1 MSANKPG
8 RNDEEA
14 AVVGDPRR
22 DRQVNTVAFAL
33 SRAER
38 NGFRIAVIGRTIAI
52 MAIALA
58 SLFAF
63 YFPINVA
70 VALSTAMIAVGGLA
84 SLLAVGTRYEMAT
97 RFALF
102 AFDAGAVTCLLAFVP
117 LSSGDD
123 IPQNLVFLTSSAQH
137 YYLVI
142 AASALTLSPTLVLW
156 TGAWAVCGL
165 LFATGWIVHGMEQV
179 LTYSDLPIAP
189 TRDVY
194 FQIVLSPNFIGIP
207 SRLQEALIIAMVTA
221 TAALAVHR
229 ARQVVKDH
237 ANADASHRHVR
248 NLFRRYVPAPV
259 LRELLDEGHLVPQ
272 TRETTLLF
280 ADIEGFTRLSETMA
294 PVQIVSILNE
304 LFTAITGIVDQHDGI
319 VINYVGDAVIA
330 SFNAPLPTENHPD
343 KAIEASRQILAM
355 VEEHRFGGVAIL
367 LRIGIATGSVAA
379 GTVGADE
386 RQVYTLYGDAV
397 NLSQRL
403 QELNKVQGTRCLIAG
418 STVGMTLKDH
428 RLQSLGMVQIRNL
441 SAPTEIFGYA
451 D

>member
-1 MSANKPG
+1 MVDDAKH
-8 RNDEEA
+8 
-14 AVVGDPRR
+14 
-22 DRQVNTVAFAL
+22 DRQVSTVALAL

-38 NGFRIAVIGRTIAI
+38 NGFKFAIIGRTIAI

-70 VALSTAMIAVGGLA
+70 VASSMTMIAVGGLA
-84 SLLAVGTRYEMAT
+84 SLLAVRTRFEMET

-102 AFDAGAVTCLLAFVP
+102 AFDASAVTCLLAFVP

-123 IPQNLVFLTSSAQH
+123 IPQNLVFLTSSTQH
-137 YYLVI
+137 YYLVV

-165 LFATGWIVHGMEQV
+165 LFATGWIVTGMEQV

-194 FQIVLSPNFIGIP
+194 FQTVLSPNFIGIA
-207 SRLQEALIIAMVTA
+207 SRLQEALIIALVTA

-229 ARQVVKDH
+229 ARGVVKDH

-280 ADIEGFTRLSETMA
+280 ADIEGFTRLSETMP
-294 PVQIVSILNE
+294 PVQTVLNE
-304 LFTAITGIVDQHDGI
+304 LFTAITGIVDQHDGV

-330 SFNAPLPTENHPD
+330 SFNAPLPTENHAD
-343 KAIEASRQILAM
+343 KAIDASREILAM
-355 VEEHRFGGVAIL
+355 VEARRFDGVAIR

-403 QELNKVQGTRCLIAG
+403 QELNKLKGTRCLIAG
-418 STVGMTLKDH
+418 STVSMAVKDH
-428 RLQSLGMVQIRNL
+428 RLQSLGEVEIRNL
-441 SAPTEIFGYA
+441 SAATEIFGFQ
-451 D
+451 